1 MRYGS
6 QSCHA
11 TAKIQVRP
19 PLRTIMVDQAATPV
33 DDDHKPKAD
42 VAMRATTTTTTAMD
56 IAVKLLL
63 VHRCGAMFC
72 VVNGNGASKI
82 SDTVGMRFK
91 RAIVQIF

>member
-19 PLRTIMVDQAATPV
+19 PTPLRTIMVDQAATPV
-33 DDDHKPKAD
+33 DDDHKPTAD
-42 VAMRATTTTTTAMD
+42 VAMRATTTTTTTAMD
-56 IAVKLLL
+56 FAVKLLL

-72 VVNGNGASKI
+72 VVNGNSARI
-82 SDTVGMRFK
+82 
-91 RAIVQIF
+91 